1 MEKIKTIYCITNL
14 KNNKKYIGST
24 IIKPEIRFRQHIY
37 NSTHQNAHQYNY
49 PLYQAFRKYG
59 LENFKFDIIYQK
71 ECGEEEIREIE
82 RDYILKYNSLSP
94 NGYNQ
99 TLDTVHPLNDP
110 MTYKKMKETKRE
122 KAKRV
127 ALVDKDFKI
136 LRIWRSIID
145 CAEDGVADKRKIAA
159 VCRGER
165 RTTNGKI
172 FCWLDDNDNLIIPNY
187 NRDCYKGEKGTT
199 QIQSSSKKVAKI
211 DLNTGEIL
219 NTYPTIALASRENN
233 CDPSGISKT
242 CKGLRNKCGGFFWK
256 YI

>member
-1 MEKIKTIYCITNL
+1 MAITYNRTNWQN
-14 KNNKKYIGST
+14 KVTPVNETNMNN
-24 IIKPEIRFRQHIY
+24 
-37 NSTHQNAHQYNY
+37 
-49 PLYQAFRKYG
+49 
-59 LENFKFDIIYQK
+59 
-71 ECGEEEIREIE
+71 IE
-82 RDYILKYNSLSP
+82 QGI
-94 NGYNQ
+94 
-99 TLDTVHPLNDP
+99 V
-110 MTYKKMKETKRE
+110 
-122 KAKRV
+122 
-127 ALVDKDFKI
+127 
-136 LRIWRSIID
+136 D
-145 CAEDGVADKRKIAA
+145 CAEEGIADERKIAA

-172 FCWLDDNDNLIIPNY
+172 FYWLDDNDNLIIPNY
-187 NRDCYKGEKGTT
+187 NRDYYKGEKGTT